1 MLVISVVLVSYT
13 CGQKG
18 ELYVI
23 LGHKRLLCVPYGFIM
38 RRKYFAGNLLSLTMN
53 IFDKSMCKKHSL
65 EALELVDKPSN
76 VIY

>member
-1 MLVISVVLVSYT
+1 MLVICVVLVSYM

-38 RRKYFAGNLLSLTMN
+38 RRKYFAGNFSACVITN
-53 IFDKSMCKKHSL
+53 NEYFDKLCVRNIHLKLWSL
-65 EALELVDKPSN
+65 
-76 VIY
+76 